1 MSELPS
7 APAPKTASALS
18 MVGMP
23 RLVKL
28 AAASQ
33 VWGSAVGTWA
43 VVREL
48 TSSDGGTVWG
58 VLLALALVYYTLA
71 GVSALFVLRGRRR
84 AMPYLALAQLP
95 QLIVLQTAHFKY
107 QLLSG
112 LYVIAKIGAFTG
124 AEFGIMSSFAFRWGT
139 TAGDWELGVNV
150 VAAAVLWYLLSPAAQ
165 RAAEASRFPLR
176 ALDQLGGGGSD
187 EGAG

>member
-18 MVGMP
+18 TVGMP

-43 VVREL
+43 VVQAL
-48 TSSDGGTVWG
+48 TSSDSGVVWG
-58 VLLALALVYYTLA
+58 ALLALVLVYYTLA
-71 GVSALFVLRGRRR
+71 GVSALFVLRGRRG
-84 AMPYLALAQLP
+84 AVPYLALAQLP
-95 QLIVLQTAHFKY
+95 QLIILQTAHFQY

-124 AEFGIMSSFAFRWGT
+124 VEFGIMSSIALRWRT
-139 TAGDWELGVNV
+139 TAAGWVLGINV
-150 VAAAVLWYLLSPAAQ
+150 LAAALLWYLRSPAAQ
-165 RAAEASRFPLR
+165 RAAEARRFPLR

-187 EGAG
+187 GAA